1 MTRHDLDRV
10 PRMSYH
16 VALRISEQIALRTEG
31 WSPAMLQSGAINRLL
46 QALSFMRDFKMRP
59 RGHRPPVLQ
68 VLGSQGEASFLL
80 ALLQA
85 LKSLGLL

>member
-1 MTRHDLDRV
+1 
-10 PRMSYH
+10 
-16 VALRISEQIALRTEG
+16 
-31 WSPAMLQSGAINRLL
+31 MLQSGAINRLL